1 MSTVLVVD
9 DEPQLLRLVEETLR
23 AVGHQVVAVTR
34 SEEALEMTESHQFDL
49 VVLDVMMPGMSGIEL
64 LARLRENTATR
75 DLPVLLLSALSE
87 GSDRVKG
94 LQAGAADYLCK
105 PFLPDELVLRVNRA
119 VATSPRHAAVLQGRF
134 EFIPLAAVLQ
144 NLLLG
149 MVAGTLE
156 VLADQT
162 RGEIVIVDNQV
173 ISARLGDLE
182 GRDAVL
188 AMLDLDRGG
197 FSFRPGNVKQDATTA
212 NTTEISIQDL
222 IFTAAWLMDEIARR
236 PAVDA
241 GDLLWPVTK
250 GGPPPELPEGFERLP
265 GTAVWTE
272 IQRKPGLAVSE
283 LESQVA
289 SASGMVRL
297 AVALLVEMEA
307 VNTTSPVITRMPNL
321 KSSQPGFE
329 LEEAIHRIA
338 ATARKRG
345 CEESMIHLL
354 LAVEPGVHEHLLR
367 YRMEIPSHVL
377 AAPGGSLA
385 AAWHSGRPA
394 TLALRSGQDT
404 VVLHIAS
411 IDREAAAAHV
421 VRRIGDYAAAAI
433 WTADA
438 RLVSPIRA
446 IADGLTSGDEGAWG
460 LLIAQESD
468 AGPRAAACLR
478 ERARWQVHLGV
489 PADFADILTLMADAG
504 QLHDEDAEPAAAPA
518 PSGAPDTARAIAG
531 A

>member
-1 MSTVLVVD
+1 MKLALSSCSSRFSTLESRWRTRASVLSSPLGSIGVGTRSGKGWQMSTVLVVD

-404 VVLHIAS
+404 VV
-411 IDREAAAAHV
+411 
-421 VRRIGDYAAAAI
+421 
-433 WTADA
+433 
-438 RLVSPIRA
+438 
-446 IADGLTSGDEGAWG
+446 SGDEGAWG

>member
-9 DEPQLLRLVEETLR
+9 DEPQLLRLVEEALR
-23 AVGHQVVAVTR
+23 AAGHQVVAVTR
-34 SEEALEMTESHQFDL
+34 GEDALELTDRQQFDL

-75 DLPVLLLSALSE
+75 DLPVLLLSALTE

-119 VATSPRHAAVLQGRF
+119 LATSPRHSAVLQGRF
-134 EFIPLAAVLQ
+134 EFISLAAVLQ
-144 NLLLG
+144 NLLQG
-149 MVAGTLE
+149 MTAGTLE
-156 VLADQT
+156 VLAGQT
-162 RGEIVIVDNQV
+162 RGEIEIIDNQV

-182 GRDAVL
+182 GREAVL

-197 FSFRPGNVKQDATTA
+197 FSFRPGDVHQGTTTATTSA
-212 NTTEISIQDL
+212 FSVQDL
-222 IFTAAWLMDEIARR
+222 IFTAAWLVDEIARR
-236 PAVDA
+236 PALA
-241 GDLLWPVTK
+241 SGDLLWPATK
-250 GGPPPELPEGFERLP
+250 GGSPPELPGGFERVP
-265 GTAVWTE
+265 GAAVWSE
-272 IQRKPGLAVSE
+272 IQKDPGLAVSE
-283 LESQVA
+283 LESRVA

-307 VNTTSPVITRMPNL
+307 VNTTLPVVTRMPNL
-321 KSSQPGFE
+321 KSSRPGFE
-329 LEEAIHRIA
+329 LEEAIQRIA
-338 ATARKRG
+338 ATARKWG
-345 CEESMIHLL
+345 CEDSMIHLL
-354 LAVEPGVHEHLLR
+354 LVVEPGVHEHLLR
-367 YRMEIPSHVL
+367 YRMDIPSHVL

-411 IDREAAAAHV
+411 IDRETATAHV
-421 VRRIGDYAAAAI
+421 VQRIGDFAAAAI

-438 RLVSPIRA
+438 RLVAPIRA
-446 IADGLTSGDEGAWG
+446 IADGLTSNDRGAWG
-460 LLIAQESD
+460 LLIAQEPD

-478 ERARWQVHLGV
+478 ERAHWQVHLGI
-489 PADFADILTLMADAG
+489 PADFADILTLLADAG
-504 QLHDEDAEPAAAPA
+504 QLNEKVVEPATTPA
-518 PSGAPDTARAIAG
+518 PPKTPDTAHAIAG
-531 A
+531 S